1 MYSKLK
7 QTVHE
12 NALKAYN
19 TGLMAGTSGN
29 FSTVDRDLKVMAIT
43 PSGAAYETM
52 LPEDIT
58 VIDFNGNILSGTKPP
73 SSEWQMHLSIYE
85 KISDVGGV
93 AHTHSPYA
101 TSFAVL
107 NQSIPVVL
115 IEMVLLGGKVPLAP
129 FAMPGSK
136 ELGDVTAET
145 LLKEQT
151 SACLLANHGALTI
164 GKTMDEAYMKA
175 VYLEDSAKIYHFA
188 RSIGD
193 VRLVKE
199 SAIKKMK
206 EKLGL

>member
-1 MYSKLK
+1 MYSELK

-29 FSTVDRDLKVMAIT
+29 FSAVDRDLKVMAIT

-52 LPEDIT
+52 VPEDIT

-115 IEMVLLGGKVPLAP
+115 IEMVLLGGEVPLAP

-145 LLKEQT
+145 LLKKQT
-151 SACLLANHGALTI
+151 TACLLANHGALAI
-164 GKTMDEAYMKA
+164 GKTLDEAYMKA
-175 VYLEDSAKIYHFA
+175 VYLEDSAKIYHMA
-188 RSIGD
+188 KSIGE
-193 VRLVKE
+193 VHIVHE
-199 SAIKKMK
+199 SAINEMK